1 MKAMFA
7 ALAAVLSVALV
18 SPVAAQPSTGA
29 VPPDSAWVRYPAA
42 SEVAVENAAVIVV
55 VQPQMRGDTAFV
67 VVNNGPLPSPQ
78 ARVRGGRLTLDGGLR
93 SRFME
98 CQSNGGVQVRGY
110 GLVRRDQLPVIYVR
124 TPDSLV
130 FSAAGPVSVTSSPA
144 TSARLALSGCAN
156 GSFGA
161 ITEGL
166 VLGLA
171 GGSTAIVGPSG
182 HARVSV
188 AGDGQAMLG
197 PVGRDLDVS
206 IAGDGRVAVGT
217 VNGPTRVAIQGDGD
231 VNLGAGHT
239 ETLRVAIAGD
249 GRVRFNGEADEL
261 SAAIVGDGLVQ
272 VLSVRGDVERR
283 VAGSGAVRIGPF
295 GASAP
300 PAPAAAPRP
309 TPAPVPAPAPAP
321 SAAPATPVPPHPH

>member
-1 MKAMFA
+1 MKSMFA
-7 ALAAVLSVALV
+7 VVASFLSLALV
-18 SPVAAQPSTGA
+18 LPATAQPSTGA

-67 VVNNGPLPSPQ
+67 VVNNGPLPSPR
-78 ARVRGGRLTLDGGLR
+78 ARVRGGRLTLDGGLQ
-93 SRFME
+93 SRLRE
-98 CQSNGGVQVRGY
+98 CVSDDGVQVRGY

-130 FSAAGPVSVTSSPA
+130 FSAAGPVSVTASPA
-144 TSARLALSGCAN
+144 TSARLALSGCAT

-171 GGSTAIVGPSG
+171 GGGTATVGPSG
-182 HARVSV
+182 RARVSV
-188 AGDGQAMLG
+188 AGDGQASLG

-217 VNGPTRVAIQGDGD
+217 VNGPARVAIQGDGD
-231 VNLGAGHT
+231 VNLEAGHS

-249 GRVRFNGEADEL
+249 GRVRFNGEADAL

-300 PAPAAAPRP
+300 P
-309 TPAPVPAPAPAP
+309 VPAPAPTPVPTPVPAP
-321 SAAPATPVPPHPH
+321 SAAPAPPVPPRPH